1 MAEVNLTGFG
11 YVQSEDVTGNKTL
24 DLGDCGV
31 VQNATATCVV
41 TLPATS
47 AKNRFIVR
55 VGAEGITVS
64 ISPAAADK
72 IWGAGA
78 TAGTDNKDLIFT
90 SQAVGSY
97 VELAGD
103 GTDGYAVVRYS
114 GTSTFE
120 A

>member
-55 VGAEGITVS
+55 LEPKA
-64 ISPAAADK
+64 
-72 IWGAGA
+72 
-78 TAGTDNKDLIFT
+78 LL
-90 SQAVGSY
+90 SQSAQQQQTKSGVQ
-97 VELAGD
+97 VLPQEL
-103 GTDGYAVVRYS
+103 T
-114 GTSTFE
+114 TKT
-120 A
+120 